1 MSAASLLE
9 LRVSD
14 LGIIEEMSVLFTPGL
29 TVVTGETGAG
39 KTLVMTA
46 LALLGGARADTG
58 TVRSGAEEARVEGRF
73 VDPATGEETV
83 LARVIPADGRSRAYV
98 DGRLA
103 TVGELT
109 EVAARLLDLHGQ
121 HAHQS
126 LLEPAVQTAL
136 LDAFAGA
143 PATDALAAYRATRS
157 DLRRIDDALASMGG
171 DERARVREID
181 LLRFQVD
188 ELEGAG
194 LSDPDE
200 LDALAHEEA
209 LLADAD
215 ALRDAL
221 ALAYSTLMGA
231 GVDAAGAAAGALA
244 GRVGLDAQE
253 ARLRGLQ
260 SEIQE
265 AAHDLRDARDAVV
278 VDPQRLA
285 AVHERR
291 RLLKELGR
299 KYGATCGEMLAFLAE
314 ARARLDE
321 LESYGARTAVLETE
335 RAAAEEA
342 MRETAARLT
351 AARRAAAGSLADAVA
366 ERLMRL
372 AMPSARLQVEVAEGP
387 ATDDGADRVTFM
399 LAANAGEPFRPLA
412 KAASGGELARAML
425 AVRVALHAAGVGADG
440 VPVLV
445 FDEVDAGI
453 GGEAGS
459 AVGREL
465 KALAAGGDVICVTHL
480 AQVAVCADTQVV
492 VTKRS
497 VRGRTV
503 AMAEVV
509 VDDDRITELS
519 RMLAGVGES
528 EHARRHA
535 AELLGAAVP
544 AGGRRRGAAGGGA

>member
-1 MSAASLLE
+1 VSAASLLE

-14 LGIIEEMSVLFTPGL
+14 LGIIEELSVLFTPGL

-46 LALLGGARADTG
+46 LALLAGARADAG
-58 TVRSGAEEARVEGRF
+58 TVRAGADEARIEGRF
-73 VDPATGEETV
+73 LDPTTGEDTV
-83 LARVIPADGRSRAYV
+83 LARVVPADGRSRAYI

-103 TVGELT
+103 TVAELG
-109 EVAARLLDLHGQ
+109 EVAGRLLDIHGQ
-121 HAHQS
+121 HAHQG

-143 PATDALAAYRATRS
+143 PARDALVGYRAARAEV
-157 DLRRIDDALASMGG
+157 RRIDEALGAMGG
-171 DERARVREID
+171 DARARARELD
-181 LLRFQVD
+181 LLTFQVE
-188 ELEGAG
+188 ELEAAG
-194 LSDPDE
+194 LADPDE
-200 LDALAHEEA
+200 LDLLADEEA
-209 LLADAD
+209 RLADAD

-221 ALAYSTLMGA
+221 ATAYTVLMGA
-231 GVDAAGAAAGALA
+231 GVDAAGAAAGALT
-244 GRVGLDAQE
+244 GRVGLEERQ
-253 ARLRGLQ
+253 ARLLGLQ

-265 AAHDLRDARDAVV
+265 AAHDLRNERDAVI

-285 AVHERR
+285 AVQERR

-299 KYGATCGEMLAFLAE
+299 KYGATCREMLGFLDE
-314 ARARLDE
+314 ARARRDE
-321 LESYGARTAVLETE
+321 LASHDARAAELEADRDAAE
-335 RAAAEEA
+335 VALRAAATE
-342 MRETAARLT
+342 LT
-351 AARRAAAGSLADAVA
+351 QARRAAAGALAAAVA
-366 ERLMRL
+366 ERLVRL
-372 AMPSARLQVEVAEGP
+372 AMPSARLEVEVEPGP
-387 ATDDGADRVTFM
+387 DTEDGADRVTFL

-412 KAASGGELARAML
+412 KAASGGELARSML
-425 AVRVALHAAGVGADG
+425 AVRVALHAAGVGAES

-465 KALAAGGDVICVTHL
+465 KALAGGGDVICVTHL
-480 AQVAVCADTQVV
+480 AQVAAHADTQVV
-492 VTKRS
+492 VTKRA
-497 VRGRTV
+497 VQDRTV

-509 VDDDRITELS
+509 SGDDRITELS

-535 AELLGAAVP
+535 AELLGAA
-544 AGGRRRGAAGGGA
+544 GSRS

>member
-14 LGIIEEMSVLFTPGL
+14 LGIIEELSVVFSPGL

-46 LALLGGARADTG
+46 LALIGGARADAG
-58 TVRSGAEEARVEGRF
+58 TVRSGASEARVEGRF
-73 VDPATGEETV
+73 LDPVTGEDTV
-83 LARVIPADGRSRAYV
+83 LARVVPVDGRSRAYV

-103 TVGELT
+103 TVAELG
-109 EVAARLLDLHGQ
+109 EVAGRLLDIHGQ
-121 HAHQS
+121 HAHQG

-143 PATDALAAYRATRS
+143 PATEARVAYRAARDEVRRIDAALAAMGGDARARARELDLLTFQIDELEAAGLVDPDEVDALA
-157 DLRRIDDALASMGG
+157 L
-171 DERARVREID
+171 
-181 LLRFQVD
+181 
-188 ELEGAG
+188 
-194 LSDPDE
+194 
-200 LDALAHEEA
+200 EEA
-209 LLADAD
+209 RLADAD

-221 ALAYSTLMGA
+221 AAAYAVLVGS
-231 GVDAAGAAAGALA
+231 GVDAAGAAAGALT
-244 GRVGLDAQE
+244 GRVGLEEQQ
-253 ARLRGLQ
+253 ARLLGLQ

-285 AVHERR
+285 AVQERR
-291 RLLKELGR
+291 RLLRELGR
-299 KYGATCGEMLAFLAE
+299 KYGSGCGEMLGFLDE
-314 ARARLDE
+314 ARTRRDE
-321 LESYGARTAVLETE
+321 LASHDA
-335 RAAAEEA
+335 RAAALESERAEA
-342 MRETAARLT
+342 VIAVQAAAARLS
-351 AARRAAAGSLADAVA
+351 AARRAAADDLAAGIA
-366 ERLMRL
+366 ERLVRL
-372 AMPSARLQVEVAEGP
+372 AMPSARLQVEVVAGP
-387 ATDDGADRVTFM
+387 ETDDGADRVTFL
-399 LAANAGEPFRPLA
+399 LAANTGEPFRPLA

-425 AVRVALHAAGVGADG
+425 AVRVALHAAGVGTEG

-465 KALAAGGDVICVTHL
+465 KALAASGDVICVTHL
-480 AQVAVCADTQVV
+480 AQVAAHADTQVV
-492 VTKRS
+492 VTKRA
-497 VRGRTV
+497 VQDRTV

-509 VDDDRITELS
+509 SGDDRITELS

-535 AELLGAAVP
+535 AELLGAA
-544 AGGRRRGAAGGGA
+544 GSRT

>member
-14 LGIIEEMSVLFTPGL
+14 LGIIEELSVVFSPGL

-46 LALLGGARADTG
+46 LALIGGARADAG
-58 TVRSGAEEARVEGRF
+58 TVRSGASEARVEGRF
-73 VDPATGEETV
+73 LDPATGEDTV
-83 LARVIPADGRSRAYV
+83 LARVVPVDGRSRAYV

-103 TVGELT
+103 TVAELG
-109 EVAARLLDLHGQ
+109 EVAGRLLDIHGQ
-121 HAHQS
+121 HAHQG

-143 PATDALAAYRATRS
+143 PATEARVAYRAARDEVRRIDAALAAMGGDARARARELDLLTFQIDELEAAGLVDPDEVDALA
-157 DLRRIDDALASMGG
+157 L
-171 DERARVREID
+171 
-181 LLRFQVD
+181 
-188 ELEGAG
+188 
-194 LSDPDE
+194 
-200 LDALAHEEA
+200 EEA
-209 LLADAD
+209 RLADAD

-221 ALAYSTLMGA
+221 AAAYAVLVGS
-231 GVDAAGAAAGALA
+231 GVDAAGAAAGALT
-244 GRVGLDAQE
+244 GRVGLEEQQ
-253 ARLRGLQ
+253 ARLLGLQ

-285 AVHERR
+285 AVQERR
-291 RLLKELGR
+291 RLLRELGR
-299 KYGATCGEMLAFLAE
+299 KYGSGCGEMLGFLDE
-314 ARARLDE
+314 ARTRRDE
-321 LESYGARTAVLETE
+321 LASHDA
-335 RAAAEEA
+335 RAAALESERAEA
-342 MRETAARLT
+342 VIAVQAAAARLS
-351 AARRAAAGSLADAVA
+351 AARRAAADDLAAGIA
-366 ERLMRL
+366 ERLVRL
-372 AMPSARLQVEVAEGP
+372 AMPSARLQVEVVAGP
-387 ATDDGADRVTFM
+387 ETDDGADRVTFL
-399 LAANAGEPFRPLA
+399 LAANTGEPFRPLA

-425 AVRVALHAAGVGADG
+425 AVRVALHAAGVGTEG

-465 KALAAGGDVICVTHL
+465 KALAASGDVICVTHL
-480 AQVAVCADTQVV
+480 AQVAAHADTQVV
-492 VTKRS
+492 VTKRA
-497 VRGRTV
+497 VQDRTV

-509 VDDDRITELS
+509 SGDDRITELS

-535 AELLGAAVP
+535 AELLGAA
-544 AGGRRRGAAGGGA
+544 GSRT

>member
-14 LGIIEEMSVLFTPGL
+14 LGIIEELSVVFSPGL

-46 LALLGGARADTG
+46 LALIGGARADAG
-58 TVRSGAEEARVEGRF
+58 TVRSGASEARVEGRF
-73 VDPATGEETV
+73 LDPATGEDTV
-83 LARVIPADGRSRAYV
+83 LARVVPVDGRSRAYV

-103 TVGELT
+103 TVAELG
-109 EVAARLLDLHGQ
+109 EVAGRLLDIHGQ
-121 HAHQS
+121 HAHRG

-143 PATDALAAYRATRS
+143 PANEARVAYRAARDEVRRIDAALAAMGGDARARARELDLLTFQIDELEAAGLVDPDEVDALA
-157 DLRRIDDALASMGG
+157 L
-171 DERARVREID
+171 
-181 LLRFQVD
+181 
-188 ELEGAG
+188 
-194 LSDPDE
+194 
-200 LDALAHEEA
+200 EEA
-209 LLADAD
+209 RLADAD

-221 ALAYSTLMGA
+221 AAAYAVLVGS
-231 GVDAAGAAAGALA
+231 GVDAAGAAAGALT
-244 GRVGLDAQE
+244 GRVGLEEQE
-253 ARLRGLQ
+253 ARLLGLQ

-285 AVHERR
+285 AVQERR
-291 RLLKELGR
+291 RLLRELGR
-299 KYGATCGEMLAFLAE
+299 KYGSGCGEMLGFLDE
-314 ARARLDE
+314 ARARRDE
-321 LESYGARTAVLETE
+321 LASHDA
-335 RAAAEEA
+335 RAAALESERAEA
-342 MRETAARLT
+342 VIAVQAAAARLS
-351 AARRAAAGSLADAVA
+351 AARRAAADDLAAGIA
-366 ERLMRL
+366 ERLVRL
-372 AMPSARLQVEVAEGP
+372 AMPSARLQVEVVAGP
-387 ATDDGADRVTFM
+387 ETDDGADRVTFL
-399 LAANAGEPFRPLA
+399 LAANTGEPFRPLA

-425 AVRVALHAAGVGADG
+425 AVRVALHAAGVGTEG

-465 KALAAGGDVICVTHL
+465 KALAASGDVICVTHL
-480 AQVAVCADTQVV
+480 AQVAAHADTQVV
-492 VTKRS
+492 VTKRA
-497 VRGRTV
+497 VQDRTV

-509 VDDDRITELS
+509 SGDDRITELS

-535 AELLGAAVP
+535 AELLGAA
-544 AGGRRRGAAGGGA
+544 GSRT